1 MQQQLNTKS
10 EVINRNQQGKG
21 LTMNDLAAR
30 LTREQVLAKCENA
43 LSKMSENSLGDVMVL
58 FPGRENWEKYYA
70 YLRDS

>member
-1 MQQQLNTKS
+1 
-10 EVINRNQQGKG
+10 
-21 LTMNDLAAR
+21 MNDLAAR
-30 LTREQVLAKCENA
+30 LTREEVLAKCENA